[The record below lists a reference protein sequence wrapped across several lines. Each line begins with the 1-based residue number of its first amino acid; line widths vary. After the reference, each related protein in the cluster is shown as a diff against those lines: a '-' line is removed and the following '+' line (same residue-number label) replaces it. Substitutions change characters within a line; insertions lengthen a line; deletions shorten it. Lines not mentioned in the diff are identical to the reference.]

1 MGNSPFFGI
10 DVGLTA
16 LQAQQRA
23 LEVTAHNIA
32 NVNTPGYSR
41 QRLDLTA
48 SDPYTVPSAMRPGGV
63 PGQVGTGV
71 SQEAIERFHDN
82 FLDGQFRNEN
92 SSLGYWDHRA
102 EVLHEIEGV
111 FTEPSDA
118 GIRSV
123 LGKFWDSLQGLANDP
138 SSYAARA
145 LVRQAGVAVADA
157 FNHTYRQL
165 TDLRNNLQQAA
176 ETKIGEVNVM
186 ASQIALLNNQISQ
199 AKSVGD
205 NPNDLM
211 DKRDTLLDG
220 LSKDVGIRTQE
231 SQDGSV
237 SVFLGGVPLVEGF
250 ANHTLSIGNSVTDP
264 VMWDHIQQPATIT
277 GGELYSILNL
287 RDQGVPEYMT
297 QLDHLAYTMATAFNT
312 QHVAG
317 YDANAQPGTPFFVG
331 VSTETGSAANLQ
343 VNPTITGDAVNGVN
357 LIAAAQS
364 VNPGPPPT
372 PRPDDGSNAQALAD
386 SIKNGPSDDLY
397 QAIISGLGVDGQEAD
412 RMGGNQQTLLQAI
425 NNQRDSVSGVSLDEE
440 MAQMIKFQQGYAAAA
455 RMITAVD
462 QMLDTIINNLGV
474 VGR

>member
-10 DVGLTA
+10 EVGLTA

-41 QRLDLTA
+41 QSLDLTEG
-48 SDPYTVPSAMRPGGV
+48 DPYTVPSAMRPGGV

-71 SQEAIERFHDN
+71 SQQAIERFHDN
-82 FLDGQFRNEN
+82 FLDGQYRNEN

-123 LGKFWDSLQGLANDP
+123 LNQFWDSLQGLANDP

-176 ETKIGEVNVM
+176 GTKIGEINVM
-186 ASQIALLNNQISQ
+186 ASQIASLNSQISQ

-205 NPNDLM
+205 SPNDLM
-211 DKRDTLLDG
+211 DKRDTLLDN
-220 LSKDVGIRTQE
+220 LSKDVGIRTQAA
-231 SQDGSV
+231 QDGTISV
-237 SVFLGGVPLVEGF
+237 YVGGVPLVEGF
-250 ANHTLSIGNSVTDP
+250 TNHTLSLGQNVTDP
-264 VMWDHIQQPATIT
+264 VMWDHIQQPASIT
-277 GGELYSILNL
+277 DGELSSILAL

-297 QLDHLAYTMATAFNT
+297 QLDNLASTVATDINNVQT
-312 QHVAG
+312 AG
-317 YDANAQPGTPFFVG
+317 YDGNGNLATTEPFFVG
-331 VSTETGSAANLQ
+331 IPANKVGSAATIQ
-343 VNPTITGDAVNGVN
+343 VNPLITSDPVAGVN
-357 LIAAAQS
+357 YIAAAK
-364 VNPGPPPT
+364 NPSA
-372 PRPDDGSNAQALAD
+372 PDDGSNAQAMAD
-386 SIKNGPSDDLY
+386 ALKTGTSNDLY

-412 RMGGNQQTLLQAI
+412 RMGSNQQTLLQAI

-440 MAQMIKFQQGYAAAA
+440 MTQMIKFQQGYAAAA
-455 RMITAVD
+455 RVVTAVD